1 MGDDGLDR
9 PLGEPPFEVVG
20 PVSPETTADLF
31 RVADD
36 LARHP
41 WGGPTL
47 QLLLSGDLLELLRSY
62 MPRWRFAEWE
72 QGYRGGRITRTG
84 AINFIAADGRRAA
97 AVPSVPERA
106 TFLMLVGHEIVEAAL
121 ERRFALQRSHR
132 SREPTH
138 TALAHVL
145 WTEYVV
151 ERTRRQV
158 FNRLGLGHSPL
169 DNGLVSKQVEQL
181 GKELPKLIQWALAR
195 GQIPGRV
202 SQHWAEL
209 ARIYAMSLGRADEGS
224 PDDLADLAAFRRN
237 DLVVESAAGWDAL
250 DESLR
255 RVYDQPTADAYGL
268 DQLVLT
274 HGWMKLFREGL
285 GELWDR
291 RYAVAAGR

>member
-9 PLGEPPFEVVG
+9 PVGEPPFEVVG
-20 PVSPETTADLF
+20 PVSPETIADLF
-31 RVADD
+31 RVADG

-72 QGYRGGRITRTG
+72 QGYRGGRIARTG

-97 AVPSVPERA
+97 AVPNVPDRA
-106 TFLMLVGHEIVEAAL
+106 TFLMLAGHEIVEAAL

-158 FNRLGLGHSPL
+158 FNQLDLGHSRL
-169 DNGLVSKQVEQL
+169 DNGLVSKQIEQVAA
-181 GKELPKLIQWALAR
+181 ELPDLVEWAVAR
-195 GQIPGRV
+195 GRMPGRV
-202 SQHWAEL
+202 AQHWGEL
-209 ARIYAMSLGRADEGS
+209 ARVYAMSRARADEGS
-224 PDDLADLAAFRRN
+224 PDDVADLAAFRTHE
-237 DLVVESAAGWDAL
+237 LVTESAAGWDAL
-250 DESLR
+250 DSALR
-255 RVYDQPTADAYGL
+255 RAYEQPKADAYTL
-268 DQLVLT
+268 DQLSLT
-274 HGWMKLFREGL
+274 EGWMPLYMRGL
-285 GELWDR
+285 GELWER
-291 RYAVAAGR
+291 RYAAAGGR